1 MCIRDSL
8 RGSNGI
14 IAAGNPQCLPHNGI
28 VVTGSE
34 SASFATKAE
43 NEASGSQLDATPNNC
58 ASKIGARALGLL
70 NPGMVGTL
78 QDVTLGSDIC
88 SGLCYSVCY
97 GPQLQV
103 QDTSASFTQW
113 LDTAVSFDAAS
124 GNVIIDVW
132 VNQPEGDKRID
143 VISFKQLPADNTLPT
158 STCNNLDGLAANLV
172 PSSDDV
178 TNQVDNNAKFVAAEG
193 TPLAGT
199 HWVAQTGQARD
210 IKVGG
215 VTQVSA
221 TGMKH
226 YRGTLSLDAILACSA
241 EEQVYFESN
250 SGTPLAPGVSRL
262 IRLPMYLFSFESSI
276 QNGPTDYG
284 TTTGVKLVA
293 YWHNTLTFTTWSD
306 GFLSA
311 EANAMV
317 SEVVAVDEEVLTLS
331 SSANKDEYQ
340 VTLYTATPKKNGR
353 HVRLYAP
360 VYTSNSMKS
369 SNPALVDCEGS
380 NVPSGGA
387 CSYQFAILTN
397 TVGFETCLAD
407 TDHEFSTVP
416 AGQDAYTNAGYCLS
430 LIHI

>member
-1 MCIRDSL
+1 MNDNVISSGNFLGIDGRILSCGDPECSSFYVEVGTDVSPITFSFTNNTGIAGCIDYISSDAAL

-43 NEASGSQLDATPNNC
+43 GEASGSQLDATPNNC

-78 QDVTLGSDIC
+78 QDVTVGSDIC

-143 VISFKQLPADNTLPT
+143 VISFNQLPSDNTLPT

-199 HWVAQTGQARD
+199 HWVAQTNQARD

-226 YRGTLSLDAILACSA
+226 YR
-241 EEQVYFESN
+241 YPF
-250 SGTPLAPGVSRL
+250 SRCHPCL
-262 IRLPMYLFSFESSI
+262 L
-276 QNGPTDYG
+276 N
-284 TTTGVKLVA
+284 
-293 YWHNTLTFTTWSD
+293 
-306 GFLSA
+306 
-311 EANAMV
+311 
-317 SEVVAVDEEVLTLS
+317 
-331 SSANKDEYQ
+331 
-340 VTLYTATPKKNGR
+340 
-353 HVRLYAP
+353 
-360 VYTSNSMKS
+360 
-369 SNPALVDCEGS
+369 
-380 NVPSGGA
+380 GGA
-387 CSYQFAILTN
+387 GVL
-397 TVGFETCLAD
+397 
-407 TDHEFSTVP
+407 
-416 AGQDAYTNAGYCLS
+416 
-430 LIHI
+430 